1 MTDQPDKRPAQTG
14 GDLCAT
20 RGVWHEF
27 PQPNGKPLRVLE
39 DVTLAVRP
47 GEVVALLGPSGCG
60 KSTILRILA
69 GLIRPTRGE
78 VFYHGQPLT
87 GLNPGVAIVFQS
99 FALYPWMTVAENVR
113 SVLKAAGL
121 PAEQV
126 AERAGRSIR
135 LVGLSGFEDAY
146 PRELSGGMKQRV
158 GMARALSVDP
168 EILLMDEPFS
178 HVDALTAESLR
189 AEILDIWSAG
199 ERQLSSILMVSH
211 DIKEVAYMADR
222 IIILAANPGRVRTV
236 VENRLPR
243 PRDYR
248 SPGLLSLVDSL
259 HEVITRTELPD
270 LPAAA
275 VAAVAAT
282 AYEPLPDVLP
292 SEVVGLLEYLDARG
306 GREDVFRIA
315 AETRREFGR
324 VITVVKAAEMLD
336 LVDTPKRQVVLEP
349 EGKQFVKALPE
360 ARQAIWRQHLLKIR
374 LFREVRDALER
385 AERHQIDRDFVLER
399 IVLNIP
405 HENYE
410 KVFETFLQWARFG
423 DLFDYNEVTET
434 LSLPKE

>member
-1 MTDQPDKRPAQTG
+1 MTNQPDKRPAQTE

-39 DVTLAVRP
+39 DVTLCVRP

-99 FALYPWMTVAENVR
+99 FALYPWMTVTENVR
-113 SVLKAAGL
+113 AVLKAAGL

-126 AERAGRSIR
+126 AERADRSIR

-199 ERQLSSILMVSH
+199 QRGLSSILMVSH

-282 AYEPLPDVLP
+282 TYEPLPDVLP

-360 ARQAIWRQHLLKIR
+360 ERQAIWRQHLLKIR

-385 AERHQIDRDFVLER
+385 AEQHSIDRDFVLER

-405 HENYE
+405 QENYE

-423 DLFDYNEVTET
+423 DLFDYDEATET